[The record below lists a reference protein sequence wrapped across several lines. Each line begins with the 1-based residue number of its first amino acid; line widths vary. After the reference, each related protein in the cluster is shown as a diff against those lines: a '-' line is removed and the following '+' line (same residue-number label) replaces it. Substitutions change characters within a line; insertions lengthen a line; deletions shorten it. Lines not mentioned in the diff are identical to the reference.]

1 MILDVFTIL
10 FEADT
15 KKAQGA
21 VEDLGDKSEEAGE
34 QAEKASKSIEDQA
47 SALYL
52 LAKAAGMS
60 SQAARA
66 YTEAQIGAT
75 EADLEKARAAMD
87 AADAAKRSG
96 EEAEKSGNK
105 FGGFAAK
112 AIGALGAVMSVGQAI
127 SGAIGR
133 AEDIAAIERTSNA
146 LGVAIEDV
154 AAFGGAMERLGGDAQ
169 GARDSL
175 TDMAESIGE
184 ALQDVES
191 GRAKT
196 FGALGVSLKGVDG
209 QAVGAVEGLMR
220 VADAVQGM
228 SQGEAVFRI
237 KELGITDNRTVE
249 ALLKGRK
256 ELERLMQ
263 IQKQSNPLTK
273 EQVERAK
280 QLTDTMG
287 GLKGSVAGASSQ
299 FFDMMIPA
307 LTKVIEWLTVIVD
320 WAGEHKDFVVGFFAA
335 IAGVVSAIYLPAM
348 IKAGIATLAATWP
361 ILAIGAAIVVAAAA
375 FALIYDDIMN
385 FIDGNDS
392 FIGQMAEK
400 YPIVAAVIAAVSEAF
415 KKLMEWGGIAFDFLS
430 AGASQLLEGFK
441 LFGQGLIAVFSFIGD
456 MWKMQFD
463 FIMKGINMVKSGLS
477 TVGSFFGIG
486 GGKDGAPG
494 ADGVA
499 VADGVAAANQQIAA
513 ASANPMNAVSSNAI
527 SNTANNNR
535 ETNVQVGQVTVQT
548 QATDS
553 QGISQAIG
561 GDLSAQLKNLEAET
575 ATGVDR

>member
-15 KKAQGA
+15 SKAKGGVDDTRRTTDEL
-21 VEDLGDKSEEAGE
+21 VESMKDADKQAG
-34 QAEKASKSIEDQA
+34 KTSS
-47 SALYL
+47 SM
-52 LAKAAGMS
+52 AG
-60 SQAARA
+60 
-66 YTEAQIGAT
+66 
-75 EADLEKARAAMD
+75 L
-87 AADAAKRSG
+87 
-96 EEAEKSGNK
+96 
-105 FGGFAAK
+105 AAK
-112 AIGALGAVMSVGQAI
+112 ALGALGAVMSVGQAI

-307 LTKVIEWLTVIVD
+307 LTKVIDWLTVIVD

-335 IAGVVSAIYLPAM
+335 IAGVVTAVYLPAM
-348 IKAGIATLAATWP
+348 ISAAAATLAATWP

-385 FIDGNDS
+385 FIAGNDS
-392 FIGQMAEK
+392 MIGQIFDK
-400 YPIVAAVIAAVSEAF
+400 YPMIKTIVFGLVDAFKQMGTAVVAVFDFIAAA
-415 KKLMEWGGIAFDFLS
+415 
-430 AGASQLLEGFK
+430 
-441 LFGQGLIAVFSFIGD
+441 
-456 MWKMQFD
+456 WKMQFD
-463 FIMKGINMVKSGLS
+463 FIMKGVDMVKNGLS
-477 TVGSFFGIG
+477 TVGSFFGFG
-486 GGKDGAPG
+486 GGGE
-494 ADGVA
+494 
-499 VADGVAAANQQIAA
+499 GVAAANQQIAA

-527 SNTANNNR
+527 SNTANNSR

>member
-15 KKAQGA
+15 SKAKGGVDDTRRTTDEL
-21 VEDLGDKSEEAGE
+21 VESMKDADKQAG
-34 QAEKASKSIEDQA
+34 KT
-47 SALYL
+47 
-52 LAKAAGMS
+52 S
-60 SQAARA
+60 SSMA
-66 YTEAQIGAT
+66 
-75 EADLEKARAAMD
+75 
-87 AADAAKRSG
+87 
-96 EEAEKSGNK
+96 
-105 FGGFAAK
+105 GFAAK
-112 AIGALGAVMSVGQAI
+112 ALGALGAVMSVGQAI

-273 EQVERAK
+273 EQVDRAK

-307 LTKVIEWLTVIVD
+307 LTKVIDWLTVIVD

-335 IAGVVSAIYLPAM
+335 IAGVVAAVYLPAM

-392 FIGQMAEK
+392 MIGNMMEK
-400 YPIVAAVIAAVSEAF
+400 YPLVKTLVMGIVEAF
-415 KKLMEWGGIAFDFLS
+415 KFMGDVVG
-430 AGASQLLEGFK
+430 
-441 LFGQGLIAVFSFIGD
+441 AVFSSLILGFQQVI
-456 MWKMQFD
+456 D
-463 FIMKGINMVKSGLS
+463 FISLGISQIASGIS
-477 TVGSFFGIG
+477 SVAGFFGIG
-486 GGKDGAPG
+486 GDV
-494 ADGVA
+494 DVSE
-499 VADGVAAANQQIAA
+499 ANAQMGA

-527 SNTANNNR
+527 SNTANNSR

>member
-15 KKAQGA
+15 SKAKGGVDDTRRTTDEL
-21 VEDLGDKSEEAGE
+21 VESMKDADKQAGE
-34 QAEKASKSIEDQA
+34 TGAS
-47 SALYL
+47 
-52 LAKAAGMS
+52 M
-60 SQAARA
+60 AR
-66 YTEAQIGAT
+66 
-75 EADLEKARAAMD
+75 
-87 AADAAKRSG
+87 
-96 EEAEKSGNK
+96 
-105 FGGFAAK
+105 FAAK
-112 AIGALGAVMSVGQAI
+112 ALDALTDVLSVGQAI

-287 GLKGSVAGASSQ
+287 GLKGSVAGASGQ

-307 LTKVIEWLTVIVD
+307 LTKVIDWLTVIVD

-335 IAGVVSAIYLPAM
+335 IAGVVAAVYLPAM
-348 IKAGIATLAATWP
+348 VSAAAATLAATWP

-486 GGKDGAPG
+486 GGGE
-494 ADGVA
+494 
-499 VADGVAAANQQIAA
+499 GVAAANQQIAA

>member
-15 KKAQGA
+15 SKAKGGVDDTRRTTDEL
-21 VEDLGDKSEEAGE
+21 VESMKDADKQAG
-34 QAEKASKSIEDQA
+34 KT
-47 SALYL
+47 
-52 LAKAAGMS
+52 S
-60 SQAARA
+60 SSMA
-66 YTEAQIGAT
+66 
-75 EADLEKARAAMD
+75 
-87 AADAAKRSG
+87 
-96 EEAEKSGNK
+96 
-105 FGGFAAK
+105 GFAAK
-112 AIGALGAVMSVGQAI
+112 ALGALGAVMSVGQAI

-196 FGALGVSLKGVDG
+196 FDALGVSLRDVDG
-209 QAVGAVEGLMR
+209 DSIGAIEGMMR
-220 VADAVQGM
+220 LADAVQGM
-228 SQGEAVFRI
+228 SEGEAVFRI

-249 ALLKGRK
+249 AILKGRK
-256 ELERLMQ
+256 ELERLMAV
-263 IQKQSNPLTK
+263 QKAANPLTK

-280 QLTDTMG
+280 QLNSVLG
-287 GLKGSVAGASSQ
+287 GWRNSVNGAASQ
-299 FFDMMIPA
+299 FFDMLIPA
-307 LTKVIEWLTVIVD
+307 LTKVIQWLTVIVD
-320 WAGEHKDFVVGFFAA
+320 WAGEHKDFVVGFFIA
-335 IAGVVSAIYLPAM
+335 IAGVVAAIYLPAM
-348 IKAGIATLAATWP
+348 IAAAAATLAATWP
-361 ILAIGAAIVVAAAA
+361 IIAIGAAIAAAAVA

-392 FIGQMAEK
+392 MIGNMMEK
-400 YPIVAAVIAAVSEAF
+400 YPMIKTLVMGIVDAF
-415 KKLMEWGGIAFDFLS
+415 KFMGDVVSAVFTSLVTGFQQVIDFIS
-430 AGASQLLEGFK
+430 AGIGQIASGISSVAGF
-441 LFGQGLIAVFSFIGD
+441 L
-456 MWKMQFD
+456 
-463 FIMKGINMVKSGLS
+463 
-477 TVGSFFGIG
+477 GIG
-486 GGKDGAPG
+486 GDVDVSGA
-494 ADGVA
+494 
-499 VADGVAAANQQIAA
+499 NSQMAA

-527 SNTANNNR
+527 SNSSNTSS

>member
-15 KKAQGA
+15 SKAKDG
-21 VEDLGDKSEEAGE
+21 VDDTRKSTEDLVEEMQKADQQAG
-34 QAEKASKSIEDQA
+34 KT
-47 SALYL
+47 
-52 LAKAAGMS
+52 G
-60 SQAARA
+60 
-66 YTEAQIGAT
+66 T
-75 EADLEKARAAMD
+75 AM
-87 AADAAKRSG
+87 A
-96 EEAEKSGNK
+96 
-105 FGGFAAK
+105 GFAAK
-112 AIGALGAVMSVGQAI
+112 ALGALTAVLSAGSAI

-287 GLKGSVAGASSQ
+287 GLKGSVSGASSQ

-307 LTKVIEWLTVIVD
+307 LTKVIDWLTVIVD
-320 WAGEHKDFVVGFFAA
+320 WAGENKDFVVGFFAA
-335 IAGVVSAIYLPAM
+335 IAGVVAAVYLPAM
-348 IKAGIATLAATWP
+348 ISAGIATLAATWP

-392 FIGQMAEK
+392 MIGQMIQD
-400 YPIVAAVIAAVSEAF
+400 YPIIGQMIDMVVSAF
-415 KKLMEWGGIAFDFLS
+415 KSLMEAGGIAFEFLKS
-430 AGASQLLEGFK
+430 GVTSLLEGFQM
-441 LFGQGLIAVFSFIGD
+441 FGAGVVAVFEFIGA
-456 MWKMQFD
+456 MWKAQFD
-463 FIMKGINMVKSGLS
+463 FIMSGVDMIKSGLS
-477 TVGSFFGIG
+477 SVGSFFGIG

-527 SNTANNNR
+527 SNTANNNK
-535 ETNVQVGQVTVQT
+535 ETNVQVGTVTVQT